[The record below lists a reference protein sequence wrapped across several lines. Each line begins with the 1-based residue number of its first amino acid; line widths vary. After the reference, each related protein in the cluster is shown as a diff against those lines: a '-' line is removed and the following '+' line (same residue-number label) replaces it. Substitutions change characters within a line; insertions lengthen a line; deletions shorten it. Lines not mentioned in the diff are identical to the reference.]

1 MLPFRPGFSIFY
13 LLEQYMLN
21 LSLFEGI
28 ARTALM
34 DGVESTDLVRVRKV
48 REIRRILQRRW
59 YKWHNCTD
67 PAAGKCKI
75 VPVAP

>member
-48 REIRRILQRRW
+48 REIRRILQRMW
-59 YKWHNCTD
+59 HKWHKWHNCTD
-67 PAAGKCKI
+67 PAA
-75 VPVAP
+75 